1 MTHSEVK
8 IDIEWHQAD
17 APLAQLIL
25 AHGAGAGRDSD
36 FMQDMA
42 NRLSALGVT
51 VGLFDFGYMQMAK
64 ALDKRRPPER
74 APKLLAHYRD
84 VLSAQLDGLP
94 VFIGGKSMGGRMA
107 SMLVCEDD
115 IQVQGVFALGYPF
128 HPPGKPEKLRTEH
141 FADIPCPF
149 VVLQGERDTFG
160 NHAEV
165 TALAS
170 QAEEKSWPELVWLKD
185 GDHSLK
191 PRKASGLT
199 EAQNRQLAA
208 EAIATKI
215 AEILHG

>member
-1 MTHSEVK
+1 MTQSEVK

-17 APLAQLIL
+17 APQAQLIL

-107 SMLVCEDD
+107 SMLVCDDD
-115 IQVQGVFALGYPF
+115 IEVQGVFALGYPF

-160 NHAEV
+160 NQAEV
-165 TALAS
+165 TALAA
-170 QAEEKSWPELVWLKD
+170 QAEEQSWPELVWLKD

-208 EAIATKI
+208 EAIAAKI
-215 AEILHG
+215 AEILNG